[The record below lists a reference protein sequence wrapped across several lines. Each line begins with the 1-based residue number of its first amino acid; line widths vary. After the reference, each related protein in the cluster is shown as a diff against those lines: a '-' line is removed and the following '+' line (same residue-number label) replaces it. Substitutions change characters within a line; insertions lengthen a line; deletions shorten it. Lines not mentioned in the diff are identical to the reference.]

1 MMKREIQVKPLINNF
16 GSLLPGIL
24 LVLMP
29 LFLFAKLAE
38 EVFIKKDT
46 NYLDWYLLCYF
57 HSFSTP
63 SLDRV
68 MFFFTFLGSVKFY
81 LAVFPITLAVLA
93 WRRRWWELGGLSF
106 SFLGALL
113 FNNLLKMGF
122 HRVRPNLYF
131 IQETGYSFPS
141 GHAMVTLVFY
151 GTLLYFAFRHISSRS
166 LRSLLAVLAVFLI
179 LAIGVSRVYL
189 GVHYPSDVL
198 GSYLAGFCWLVISI
212 IVIKQLC
219 STSLFFGNPGR
230 SGTGK
235 SCS

>member
-1 MMKREIQVKPLINNF
+1 MKREPQVRPFNGRFNPPFL
-16 GSLLPGIL
+16 GIL
-24 LVLMP
+24 LVLTP

-38 EVFIKKDT
+38 EVFVEKDT
-46 NYLDWYLLCYF
+46 NYLDWYLLSYF

-68 MFFFTFLGSVKFY
+68 MLFFTFLGSVKFY
-81 LAVFPITLAVLA
+81 LVAFPVTLALLA

-151 GTLLYFAFRHISSRS
+151 GTLLYFAFQHTSFRKW
-166 LRSLLAVLAVFLI
+166 RSLLVVLAIFLI
-179 LAIGVSRVYL
+179 VAIGVSRVYL

-198 GSYLAGFCWLVISI
+198 GSYLAGFCWLIISI
-212 IVIKQLC
+212 IIIKRLHRK
-219 STSLFFGNPGR
+219 TAPM
-230 SGTGK
+230 
-235 SCS
+235 